1 MFVNLKSLST
11 FPLYIII
18 KNLFKKKKFQNNND
32 YQNNYLINENLE
44 GDSTSN
50 INEEDI
56 DMKEE
61 KSNTENEDINKIDI
75 ETA

>member
-1 MFVNLKSLST
+1 MGHTKTLLTLVNLKPLST

-50 INEEDI
+50 INEKDI
-56 DMKEE
+56 DMKE
-61 KSNTENEDINKIDI
+61 KTNKVFN
-75 ETA
+75 

>member
-1 MFVNLKSLST
+1 M
-11 FPLYIII
+11 
-18 KNLFKKKKFQNNND
+18 FKKKKFQNNND